1 MAIGKKQPTYSQGR
15 CQKSVRCFRSVSS
28 SWKSHADKDFD
39 HDSVFGSDNNYHHA
53 WSILTPQLQSCSQK
67 SKTVK
72 ILSGATEYEYGVVER
87 NRHGSPWRFATLHM
101 SVAKTENK
109 RVQKVEREPTCKI
122 NADAPPPFSFCR
134 VLGGSCA
141 VQDTA

>member
-1 MAIGKKQPTYSQGR
+1 MAMGKNSRLTARAGVK
-15 CQKSVRCFRSVSS
+15 KSVRCFRSVPS
-28 SWKSHADKDFD
+28 SWKPHADKDFD
-39 HDSVFGSDNNYHHA
+39 HDSVFGSNNNYHHA
-53 WSILTPQLQSCSQK
+53 WSILTPQLKSYSQK